1 MSECA
6 TWRGIAPDVIRVQAN
21 GRHGSAKVVFLV
33 ALLSPE
39 VWSVPLASPAGMSGL
54 AAGRLAREG
63 GPDGTSTRA
72 ASLAPGSTAGCASHP
87 RGREGG
93 PHEGAPP
100 TPKTPPPG
108 PPAPPLPPDTV
119 IPHTA

>member
-1 MSECA
+1 MPCRAIA
-6 TWRGIAPDVIRVQAN
+6 TDVIRVQAK

-72 ASLAPGSTAGCASHP
+72 ASLAPGSTAGC
-87 RGREGG
+87 GN
-93 PHEGAPP
+93 PP
-100 TPKTPPPG
+100 TATGGRAPGRRPPQPKTPPPPG
-108 PPAPPLPPDTV
+108 PRPPNTP
-119 IPHTA
+119 

>member
-72 ASLAPGSTAGCASHP
+72 ASLAPGSTAGGSSP
-87 RGREGG
+87 RTGLDRR
-93 PHEGAPP
+93 
-100 TPKTPPPG
+100 TPKRLPPRAQPPP
-108 PPAPPLPPDTV
+108 PHRAPAPIPPCC
-119 IPHTA
+119 A

>member
-6 TWRGIAPDVIRVQAN
+6 TCRPIAPDVIRVQAK

-72 ASLAPGSTAGCASHP
+72 ASLAPGSTAGCANHRP
-87 RGREGG
+87 G
-93 PHEGAPP
+93 PQDPTPHGAPP
-100 TPKTPPPG
+100 P
-108 PPAPPLPPDTV
+108 
-119 IPHTA
+119 